1 MVLSKLPA
9 VIAAAGLPWGSAGKE
24 SACSA
29 GDLGSIPGL
38 GRSPGGGHGNP
49 VHYSGPE
56 NPHRQRSLAGY
67 SPWDRRESD
76 TTGQSGTAHTA
87 AGYCHP
93 NRTHR
98 AGLATTLGVDRLGQ
112 NLTDQGYHFSLC
124 FYFSQLF
131 FLFLHSFGIMEH
143 FSYFLFSFIGIF
155 LI

>member
-1 MVLSKLPA
+1 MTLASLVAQMVKNPCN
-9 VIAAAGLPWGSAGKE
+9 V
-24 SACSA
+24 
-29 GDLGSIPGL
+29 GDLGLIPWL
-38 GRSPGGGHGNP
+38 GRYPGRGHGNP
-49 VHYSGPE
+49 LEYSCLE
-56 NPHRQRSLAGY
+56 NPHGQRSLAGY
-67 SPWDRRESD
+67 RPWGHRESD
-76 TTGQSGTAHTA
+76 MTGQSGTVHTA

-112 NLTDQGYHFSLC
+112 NLTGQGYHFSLC

-131 FLFLHSFGIMEH
+131 FLFPHSFGIMEH